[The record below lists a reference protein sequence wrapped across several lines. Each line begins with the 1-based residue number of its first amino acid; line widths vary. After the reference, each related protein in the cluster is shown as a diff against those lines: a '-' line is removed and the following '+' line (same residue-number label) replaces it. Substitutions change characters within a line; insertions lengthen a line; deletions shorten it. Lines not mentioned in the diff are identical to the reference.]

1 MASVTIHGSR
11 MSQDPILTPRIGLGM
26 PVRSAGRF
34 ALRLEDGRRIASWMR
49 GRSEAFV
56 DSEMASSMVC
66 SLVADMVVVAVSA
79 ELVVEGSP
87 AAYS

>member
-56 DSEMASSMVC
+56 DSEMASLM

-79 ELVVEGSP
+79 ELVVEDSP